1 MNNFDI
7 RFDFQRKERL
17 GLIEAIWGQDKSI
30 DQLKR
35 LSEIVLNKNE
45 VVFITRI
52 SSEKARVLLDSYDDA
67 CFHEQAKCLIIG
79 ENYNRLNTSKKVAL
93 ISGGSSDLA
102 VTLEAKLALEIYGVN
117 SQSFIDVGVAGL
129 HRLISQLEEIK
140 KYDILIVCAGME
152 GALAT
157 VLGGLLA
164 PMSTT
169 ALDPTTTVS
178 SSSSNAGNATGNTS
192 TNTNSDPFADLL
204 GGTSSSSNNN
214 TAPKTTTTTGLSGG
228 TISSFNFMANST
240 SGNTTTNNM
249 SMQSGSGLDRIKQA
263 QEMARM
269 QQMQQFQKMQRM
281 QQMQMMKRMQQ
292 GGGVPQQMTGMNM
305 GMPAMNTGMN
315 TGVYAAGSVKSI
327 NLLGEQQNNAAKKK
341 LRIGSIF

>member
-1 MNNFDI
+1 MNFDI

-79 ENYNRLNTSKKVAL
+79 ENHNRLNTSKKVAL

-157 VLGGLLA
+157 VVGGLLPQPIIA
-164 PMSTT
+164 VPVSVGYGVSRNGET
-169 ALDPTTTVS
+169 ALNSMLS
-178 SSSSNAGNATGNTS
+178 SCSPGIAVMNIDNGYGAA
-192 TNTNSDPFADLL
+192 
-204 GGTSSSSNNN
+204 
-214 TAPKTTTTTGLSGG
+214 
-228 TISSFNFMANST
+228 MAA
-240 SGNTTTNNM
+240 
-249 SMQSGSGLDRIKQA
+249 LRII
-263 QEMARM
+263 
-269 QQMQQFQKMQRM
+269 
-281 QQMQMMKRMQQ
+281 
-292 GGGVPQQMTGMNM
+292 
-305 GMPAMNTGMN
+305 
-315 TGVYAAGSVKSI
+315 KSI
-327 NLLGEQQNNAAKKK
+327 
-341 LRIGSIF
+341 S